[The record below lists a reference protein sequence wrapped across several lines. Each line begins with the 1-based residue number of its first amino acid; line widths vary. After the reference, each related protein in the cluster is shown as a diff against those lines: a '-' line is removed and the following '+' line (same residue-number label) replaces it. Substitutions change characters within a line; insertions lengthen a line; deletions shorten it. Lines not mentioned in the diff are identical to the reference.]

1 MGAAR
6 PARQAR
12 QLRGIALRHILHRL
26 IEFILATDSGI
37 RLKGAK
43 IGVNINIKSAT
54 QAFVMSKPASSH
66 AASSQP
72 ATHAVRPD
80 QSSGGMSKGL
90 TNYGDNGFS
99 LFLRK
104 AFIKGAGF
112 TDSALDRPVIGIANT
127 GSAYNPCH
135 GNAPQLIEAVKRG
148 VMLAG
153 GLPMDFPTI
162 SIHESFAQPTSMYLR
177 NLMSMDT
184 EEMIRAQPMDAV
196 VLIGGCDK
204 TVPAQLMGAASA
216 NIPAIQ
222 LITGSMLT
230 GSHRGDRVGACTDC
244 RRYWGR
250 FRAEEIDAQEVA
262 DVNNQLV
269 ASVGTCSVMGT
280 ASTMACIAEALGMT
294 VPGGASPP
302 AVTADRIRVAESTGA
317 QAVRIARERLTI
329 DKILTAA
336 AFENAMRVL
345 LAIGGS
351 TNGIVHLTAI
361 AGRMGFE
368 VDLKALDRMGRET
381 PVLLDLKPSGQHYM
395 EDFHHA
401 GGMATLLRELKPLL
415 HLDALTVTG
424 RTLGEEIEAAGPGF
438 RQDVVRPM
446 ANPIYPQGGI
456 AVLEGNLAPGGAIIK
471 QSAANPALMEHEG
484 RAVVFE
490 NLEDMADRIDNPDL
504 DVTADDIL
512 VLKNIG
518 PKGAPGMPE
527 AGYMPI
533 PKKLA
538 LAGVKDMVRIS
549 DGRMSGTAFGTIVL
563 HVMPESAIGGPL
575 AQVRNGDRIRLS
587 VARREIS
594 LLVSADELARRMQQN
609 PVVAPTGARGYH
621 KLFLQTVTQA
631 DQGVDFDFLRAAQM
645 RQTIPGKK

>member
-1 MGAAR
+1 MSNEDQDPKGAASR
-6 PARQAR
+6 HDIAPEAAAT
-12 QLRGIALRHILHRL
+12 GI
-26 IEFILATDSGI
+26 
-37 RLKGAK
+37 
-43 IGVNINIKSAT
+43 
-54 QAFVMSKPASSH
+54 
-66 AASSQP
+66 
-72 ATHAVRPD
+72 
-80 QSSGGMSKGL
+80 SKGL
-90 TNYGDNGFS
+90 TNYGDRGFS

-104 AFIKGAGF
+104 AFIKGAGY
-112 TDSALDRPVIGIANT
+112 TDAALDRPVIGIVNT

-162 SIHESFAQPTSMYLR
+162 SIHESFSAPTSMYLR

-216 NIPAIQ
+216 GIPAIQ

-230 GSHRGDRVGACTDC
+230 GSHRSERVGACTDC
-244 RRYWGR
+244 RRYWGK
-250 FRAEEIDAQEVA
+250 FRAEEIDAEEIS

-302 AVTADRIRVAESTGA
+302 AVTADRIRVAEQTGTE
-317 QAVRIARERLTI
+317 AVRIAKERLTI
-329 DKILTAA
+329 DKILTPA

-351 TNGIVHLTAI
+351 TNGIVHLAAI
-361 AGRMGFE
+361 AGRMGYDI
-368 VDLKALDRMGRET
+368 DLAALDRMGRDT
-381 PVLLDLKPSGQHYM
+381 PVLLDLKPSGDHYM

-415 HLDALTVTG
+415 KLDALTVTG
-424 RTLGEEIEAAGPGF
+424 RTLGEEIERAGPGF
-438 RQDVVRPM
+438 QQDVVRSRD
-446 ANPIYPQGGI
+446 NPIYPQGGI
-456 AVLEGNLAPGGAIIK
+456 AVLQGNLAPGGAIIK
-471 QSAANPALMEHEG
+471 QSAAHPKLMEHEG

-490 NLEDMADRIDNPDL
+490 NAEDLANRIDSDDL

-527 AGYMPI
+527 AGYIPI
-533 PKKLA
+533 PRKLA
-538 LAGVKDMVRIS
+538 RAGVKDIVRIS

-563 HVMPESAIGGPL
+563 HVTPEAAIGGPL

-587 VARREIS
+587 VARRE
-594 LLVSADELARRMQQN
+594 LTLDVSDEELARRQQEN
-609 PVVAPTGARGYH
+609 PVTVPTADRGYR
-621 KLFLQTVTQA
+621 KLFLTSVNQA
-631 DQGVDFDFLRAAQM
+631 DQGVDFDFLRAVEA
-645 RQTIPGKK
+645 RGKVPGKAE

>member
-1 MGAAR
+1 MTDPKTPDGAPGHDIA
-6 PARQAR
+6 PADAAT
-12 QLRGIALRHILHRL
+12 GI
-26 IEFILATDSGI
+26 
-37 RLKGAK
+37 
-43 IGVNINIKSAT
+43 
-54 QAFVMSKPASSH
+54 
-66 AASSQP
+66 
-72 ATHAVRPD
+72 
-80 QSSGGMSKGL
+80 SKGL
-90 TNYGDNGFS
+90 TNYGDRGFS

-104 AFIKGAGF
+104 AFIKGAGY
-112 TDSALDRPVIGIANT
+112 TDSALQRPVIGITNT
-127 GSAYNPCH
+127 GSSYNPCH

-162 SIHESFAQPTSMYLR
+162 SVHESFSAPTSMYLR

-184 EEMIRAQPMDAV
+184 EEMIRAQPMDAI

-216 NIPAIQ
+216 GIPAIQ

-230 GSHRGDRVGACTDC
+230 GSHRSERVGACTDC
-244 RRYWGR
+244 RRYWGK
-250 FRAEEIDAQEVA
+250 FRAEEIDAEEIA

-302 AVTADRIRVAESTGA
+302 AVTADRIRIAEQTGTE
-317 QAVRIARERLTI
+317 AVRMAREGLTI
-329 DKILTAA
+329 DKILTPA

-351 TNGIVHLTAI
+351 TNGLVHLAAI
-361 AGRMGFE
+361 AGRMGYDI
-368 VDLKALDRMGRET
+368 DLQALDRMGRDT
-381 PVLLDLKPSGQHYM
+381 PVLLDLKPSGDHYM

-415 HLDALTVTG
+415 NLDALTVTG
-424 RTLGEEIEAAGPGF
+424 HTLGEEIDRAGPGF
-438 RQDVVRPM
+438 AQDVVRPRS
-446 ANPIYPQGGI
+446 NPIYPQGGI
-456 AVLEGNLAPGGAIIK
+456 AVLRGNLAPGGAIIK
-471 QSAANPALMEHEG
+471 QSAAHPRLMEHEG

-490 NLEDMADRIDNPDL
+490 NAADLAHRIDSDDL

-527 AGYMPI
+527 AGYIPI
-533 PKKLA
+533 PRKLA
-538 LAGVKDMVRIS
+538 RAGVKDIVRIS

-563 HVMPESAIGGPL
+563 HVTPESAVGGPL
-575 AQVRNGDRIRLS
+575 AHVRNGDRITLS
-587 VARREIS
+587 VARRE
-594 LLVSADELARRMQQN
+594 LTLQVGDEELARRAREQ
-609 PVVAPTGARGYH
+609 PVAVPTAERGYR
-621 KLFLQTVTQA
+621 KLFLTTVNQA
-631 DQGVDFDFLRAAQM
+631 DQGVDFDFLRCATE
-645 RQTIPGKK
+645 RGTIPGRRE

>member
-1 MGAAR
+1 MTDPKTPDGAPGHDIA
-6 PARQAR
+6 PADAAT
-12 QLRGIALRHILHRL
+12 GI
-26 IEFILATDSGI
+26 
-37 RLKGAK
+37 
-43 IGVNINIKSAT
+43 
-54 QAFVMSKPASSH
+54 
-66 AASSQP
+66 
-72 ATHAVRPD
+72 
-80 QSSGGMSKGL
+80 SKGL
-90 TNYGDNGFS
+90 TNYGDRGFS

-104 AFIKGAGF
+104 AFIKGAGY
-112 TDSALDRPVIGIANT
+112 TDSALQRPVIGITNT
-127 GSAYNPCH
+127 GSSYNPCH

-162 SIHESFAQPTSMYLR
+162 SVHESFSAPTSMYLR

-184 EEMIRAQPMDAV
+184 EEMIRAQPMDAI

-216 NIPAIQ
+216 GIPAIQ

-230 GSHRGDRVGACTDC
+230 GSHRSERVGACTDC
-244 RRYWGR
+244 RRYWGK
-250 FRAEEIDAQEVA
+250 FRAEEIDAEEIA

-302 AVTADRIRVAESTGA
+302 AVTADRIRIAEQTGTE
-317 QAVRIARERLTI
+317 AVRMARGGLTI
-329 DKILTAA
+329 DKILTPA

-351 TNGIVHLTAI
+351 TNGLVHLAAI
-361 AGRMGFE
+361 AGRMGYDI
-368 VDLKALDRMGRET
+368 DLKALDRMGRDT
-381 PVLLDLKPSGQHYM
+381 PVLLDLKPSGDHYM

-415 HLDALTVTG
+415 NLDALTVTG
-424 RTLGEEIEAAGPGF
+424 RTLGEEIDRAGPGF
-438 RQDVVRPM
+438 AQDVVRPRS
-446 ANPIYPQGGI
+446 NPIYPQGGI
-456 AVLEGNLAPGGAIIK
+456 AVLQGNLAPGGAIIK
-471 QSAANPALMEHEG
+471 QSAAHPRLMEHEG

-490 NLEDMADRIDNPDL
+490 NAADLAHRIDSDDL

-527 AGYMPI
+527 AGYIPI
-533 PKKLA
+533 PRKLA
-538 LAGVKDMVRIS
+538 RAGVKDIVRIS

-563 HVMPESAIGGPL
+563 HVTPESAVGGPL
-575 AQVRNGDRIRLS
+575 AHVRNGDRITLS
-587 VARREIS
+587 VARRE
-594 LLVSADELARRMQQN
+594 LTLQVGDEELARRAREQ
-609 PVVAPTGARGYH
+609 PVAVPTAERGYR
-621 KLFLQTVTQA
+621 KLFLTTVNQA
-631 DQGVDFDFLRAAQM
+631 DQGVDFDFLRCATE
-645 RQTIPGKK
+645 RGTIPGRRE

>member
-1 MGAAR
+1 MTKK
-6 PARQAR
+6 PNQATP
-12 QLRGIALRHILHRL
+12 Q
-26 IEFILATDSGI
+26 
-37 RLKGAK
+37 
-43 IGVNINIKSAT
+43 
-54 QAFVMSKPASSH
+54 
-66 AASSQP
+66 
-72 ATHAVRPD
+72 
-80 QSSGGMSKGL
+80 SGGPAAPTGMKKGL
-90 TNYGDNGFS
+90 TSYGDAGFS

-104 AFIKGAGF
+104 AFIKGAGY
-112 TDSALDRPVIGIANT
+112 TDKALDRPVIGIANT

-135 GNAPQLIEAVKRG
+135 GNAPQLVEAVKRG
-148 VMLAG
+148 VLMAG

-162 SIHESFAQPTSMYLR
+162 SVHESFAAPTSMFLR

-184 EEMIRAQPMDAV
+184 EEMLKAQPMDAV

-216 NIPAIQ
+216 GLPAIQ

-230 GSHRGDRVGACTDC
+230 GSHRSERVGACTDC
-244 RRYWGR
+244 RRYWAK
-250 FRAEEIDAQEVA
+250 FRAEEIDAEEIA

-302 AVTADRIRVAESTGA
+302 AVTADRIRVAEETGA
-317 QAVRIARERLTI
+317 RAVQMAIDGLTI
-329 DKILTAA
+329 DKILTPA
-336 AFENAMRVL
+336 AFENALRVL

-351 TNGIVHLTAI
+351 TNGLVHLAAI
-361 AGRMGFE
+361 AGRMGL
-368 VDLKALDRMGRET
+368 DLDLPALDRMGRDT

-415 HLDALTVTG
+415 NLGAMTVTG
-424 RTLGEEIEAAGPGF
+424 RTLGEELEAQGPGF
-438 RQDVVRPM
+438 KQDVVRPFN
-446 ANPIYPQGGI
+446 NPIYPQGGI
-456 AVLEGNLAPGGAIIK
+456 AVLYGNLAPGGAIIK
-471 QSAANPALMEHEG
+471 QSAADARLMEHEG

-490 NLEDMADRIDNPDL
+490 NAADLAARVDLPDL

-527 AGYMPI
+527 AGYLPI
-533 PKKLA
+533 PIKLA
-538 LAGVKDMVRIS
+538 RVGVKDMVRIS
-549 DGRMSGTAFGTIVL
+549 DGRMSGTGYGTIVL
-563 HVMPESAIGGPL
+563 HVTPESAVGGPL
-575 AQVRNGDRIRLS
+575 AHVQNGDRIRLS
-587 VARREIS
+587 VKNRDIS
-594 LLVSADELARRMQQN
+594 LLVSPEELARRAQAN
-609 PVVAPTGARGYH
+609 PVVEPSAPRGYR

-631 DQGVDFDFLRAAQM
+631 DQGVDFDFLRSAAIHGK
-645 RQTIPGKK
+645 IPQK

>member
-1 MGAAR
+1 M
-6 PARQAR
+6 
-12 QLRGIALRHILHRL
+12 
-26 IEFILATDSGI
+26 T
-37 RLKGAK
+37 KK
-43 IGVNINIKSAT
+43 T
-54 QAFVMSKPASSH
+54 
-66 AASSQP
+66 P
-72 ATHAVRPD
+72 ATPD
-80 QSSGGMSKGL
+80 IEATGLRKGL
-90 TNYGDNGFS
+90 TSYGDNGFS

-104 AFIKGAGF
+104 AFIKGAGYS
-112 TDSALDRPVIGIANT
+112 DEALNRPVIGIANT

-135 GNAPQLIEAVKRG
+135 GNVTQLIEALKRG
-148 VMLAG
+148 IMLAG

-162 SIHESFAQPTSMYLR
+162 SIHESFAFPTSMYLR

-216 NIPAIQ
+216 GIPAIQ

-230 GSHRGDRVGACTDC
+230 GSHRSERVGACTDC
-244 RRYWGR
+244 RRYWGKY
-250 FRAEEIDAQEVA
+250 RAEEIDDQEIA

-302 AVTADRIRVAESTGA
+302 AVTADRMRIAEMTGA
-317 QAVRIARERLTI
+317 QAVEMARSGLTI
-329 DKILTAA
+329 DKILTAD

-351 TNGIVHLTAI
+351 TNGIVHLAAI
-361 AGRMGFE
+361 AGRLGLDI
-368 VDLKALDRMGRET
+368 DLKVLDRMGKDT

-395 EDFHHA
+395 EDFHKA
-401 GGMATLLRELKPLL
+401 GGMATLLRQLKPRLK
-415 HLDALTVTG
+415 LDALTVTG
-424 RTLGEEIEAAGPGF
+424 RTLGEEIERAGPGF
-438 RQDVVRPM
+438 HQDVVKTM
-446 ANPIYPQGGI
+446 DNPIYPQGGI
-456 AVLEGNLAPGGAIIK
+456 AVLEGNLSPGGAIIK
-471 QSAANPALMEHEG
+471 QSSADPGLMEHEG

-490 NLEDMADRIDNPDL
+490 NAADLANRIDSDDL
-504 DVTADDIL
+504 DVTADDVL

-527 AGYMPI
+527 AGYIPI

-538 LAGVKDMVRIS
+538 IKGVKDIVRIS

-563 HVMPESAIGGPL
+563 HVTPESAIGGPL
-575 AQVRNGDRIRLS
+575 AYVQNGDRIRLS
-587 VARREIS
+587 VSKREIS
-594 LLVSADELARRMQQN
+594 LLVSDEEMQRRKEAAPMTPPTAD
-609 PVVAPTGARGYH
+609 RGYK
-621 KLFLQTVTQA
+621 KLFLDTVTQA
-631 DQGVDFDFLRAAQM
+631 DQGVDFDFLRAV
-645 RQTIPGKK
+645 RPGVPPSA